1 MIIIIEKYLSVYLPS
16 TAGLN
21 EESKAYA
28 EKLFDTLARQRGI
41 QGGSINKIQFKEF
54 WDCISDQSFDTRLKI
69 FFDM

>member
-28 EKLFDTLARQRGI
+28 EKLFDTLSRQRSI
-41 QGGSINKIQFKEF
+41 QMGCINKIQVREF
-54 WDCISDQSFDTRLKI
+54 WDCISDQSFDTRHSL
-69 FFDM
+69 F